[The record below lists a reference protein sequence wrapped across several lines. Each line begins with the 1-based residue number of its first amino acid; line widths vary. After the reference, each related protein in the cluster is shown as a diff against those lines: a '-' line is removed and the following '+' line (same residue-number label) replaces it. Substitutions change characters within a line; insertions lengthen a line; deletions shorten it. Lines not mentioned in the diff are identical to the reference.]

1 MSENRS
7 TAVIIAKSNIL
18 LEEAVEEFRAALDVY
33 SSVLLPQQWARTQ
46 DNLGRAL
53 ESLGDR
59 STWSEVRA
67 FWQSA
72 EQAYLEALKMRT
84 IEETPYN
91 HNATKANLERVQFK
105 LNL

>member
-1 MSENRS
+1 MN
-7 TAVIIAKSNIL
+7 
-18 LEEAVEEFRAALDVY
+18 EAVDSGLSPENIPLHGQNRIFQLKNRISKSDRL
-33 SSVLLPQQWARTQ
+33 
-46 DNLGRAL
+46 LGRAL